1 MTTPLR
7 VFSARTQARPPAA
20 DPGEPLADAVDLL
33 CTRVIEATDGTGDDT
48 AVRADLR
55 PVVDREVRF
64 VAPLAD
70 QAAQRRLANAA
81 HARLTG
87 IGELDPWVRDPDV
100 DEVLVNANSEI
111 WVDRGGA
118 LVRVGELR
126 SQPLGHIIERILAP
140 IGRRLDSTSPIV
152 DARLA
157 DGSRVCAVSA
167 PVSVDGTCLSIRR
180 FAAAPRPLQSFTDVA
195 GAELIAEVI
204 EARCNL
210 VVTGATSSG
219 KTSLLASII
228 ASLDSSERIV
238 VIEDTAELPL
248 GTHHV
253 VRLEARPTSPDGPP
267 PITLPELVRTALRLR
282 PDRLIVGEIR
292 GDEVLGM
299 VQAMNT
305 GHDGSF
311 STVHANGPLDAMYRL
326 ESLVLRAAPTWPM
339 PAIREQ
345 LARSIDVVVH
355 VGRGP
360 DGIRRVQSVS
370 EVDAAL
376 SVDGTP
382 HTRPVAEFD
391 GDSLVRCAP
400 LTRRR

>member
-1 MTTPLR
+1 MQRSMTSAVTHAPLTDGSTSGPTP
-7 VFSARTQARPPAA
+7 
-20 DPGEPLADAVDLL
+20 DAIDRL
-33 CTRVIEATDGTGDDT
+33 CSRVIEVTNGTEIDT
-48 AVRADLR
+48 AARIDLR

-70 QAAQRRLANAA
+70 HAAQRRLADAA

-111 WVDRGGA
+111 WIDRGGA

-126 SQPLGHIIERILAP
+126 SQPVGHIIERILAP

-167 PVSVDGTCLSIRR
+167 PVSIDGTCLSIRR
-180 FAAAPRPLQSFTDVA
+180 FATAPRPLGSFTNDV
-195 GAELIAEVI
+195 GTKLIADVMT
-204 EARCNL
+204 ARCNL

-228 ASLDSSERIV
+228 ASLETSERIV

-248 GTHHV
+248 GKHHV

-267 PITLPELVRTALRLR
+267 PITLPDLVRTALRLR

-326 ESLVLRAAPTWPM
+326 ESLVLRAAPSWPLA
-339 PAIREQ
+339 AIREQ
-345 LARSIDVVVH
+345 LARSIDIVVH
-355 VGRGP
+355 VVRG
-360 DGIRRVQSVS
+360 DEGTRRVQSVS
-370 EVDAAL
+370 EVDPAL

-382 HTRPVAEFD
+382 NTRPIAEFD
-391 GDSLVRCAP
+391 GDSLIRCAP

>member
-1 MTTPLR
+1 MSPLR
-7 VFSARTQARPPAA
+7 GNSA
-20 DPGEPLADAVDLL
+20 EPSTDAVDAL
-33 CTRVIEATDGTGDDT
+33 CARVIKITT
-48 AVRADLR
+48 AADEQGGGKAKRADLR

-64 VAPLAD
+64 VAPLAARD
-70 QAAQRRLANAA
+70 AQHRLANAA

-87 IGELDPWVRDPDV
+87 IGELDSWVRDPGV
-100 DEVLVNANSEI
+100 DEVLVNADSEI

-118 LVRVGELR
+118 LVQVGTLR
-126 SQPLGHIIERILAP
+126 SQPLDHIIERILAP
-140 IGRRLDSTSPIV
+140 VGRRLDSTSPIV

-157 DGSRVCAVSA
+157 DGSRVCAVSP

-180 FAAAPRPLQSFTDVA
+180 FAAAPRPLRAFTDA
-195 GAELIAEVI
+195 GGAQLIADVI
-204 EARCNL
+204 DARCN
-210 VVTGATSSG
+210 VVVIGATSSG

-228 ASLDSSERIV
+228 ASLHTTERVV

-248 GTHHV
+248 GRHHV
-253 VRLEARPTSPDGPP
+253 VRLEARPESPDGPP
-267 PITLPELVRTALRLR
+267 PITLPALVRTALRLR
-282 PDRLIVGEIR
+282 PDRLVVGEIR

-339 PAIREQ
+339 RAIREQ

-360 DGIRRVQSVS
+360 NGTRRIQSVS
-370 EVDAAL
+370 EVDADLDA
-376 SVDGTP
+376 DGAP
-382 HTRPVAEFD
+382 GTRLIAEFD
-391 GDSLVRCAP
+391 GVSLNRCAP

>member
-1 MTTPLR
+1 MRSPSTAPTVRAEDRPEIGSAALTP
-7 VFSARTQARPPAA
+7 
-20 DPGEPLADAVDLL
+20 DAVDVL
-33 CTRVIEATDGTGDDT
+33 CARVIEMTDTPGNGT
-48 AVRADLR
+48 APRVDLR

-70 QAAQRRLANAA
+70 REAQCRLADAA

-87 IGELDPWVRDPDV
+87 IGELDPWVRDPAV

-111 WVDRGGA
+111 WIDRGGA
-118 LVRVGELR
+118 LVRVGTLR
-126 SQPLGHIIERILAP
+126 DQSLDHIIERILAP

-180 FAAAPRPLQSFTDVA
+180 FAAAPRPLPAFTDVA
-195 GAELIAEVI
+195 GVELVDEIVA
-204 EARCNL
+204 ARCNL

-228 ASLDSSERIV
+228 AGLDAEERVV

-248 GTHHV
+248 GGHHV
-253 VRLEARPTSPDGPP
+253 VRLEARPESPDGPP
-267 PITLPELVRTALRLR
+267 PITLPALVRTALRLR
-282 PDRLIVGEIR
+282 PDRLVVGEIR

-345 LARSIDVVVH
+345 LARSIDVIVH

-360 DGIRRVQSVS
+360 HGARRIQSIS
-370 EVDAAL
+370 EV
-376 SVDGTP
+376 GTELGAGGVP
-382 HTRPVAEFD
+382 RTQLLAEFD
-391 GDSLVRCAP
+391 GGSLVRCAP